1 MTGLRA
7 IAAWPGPA
15 LIATMVAAVAAG
27 AAAAPT
33 LLLTVA
39 LAPLLALV
47 QPAREPAA
55 RNPVALAISLAVAG
69 LLLWA
74 HLTVLADAAALL
86 GARRWQACVLATALA
101 LLATVMPNAERWR
114 GVALTI
120 GVAALGVVLI
130 VAGTTLGRAPW
141 AAWRAAAAR
150 PALVF
155 GGGSPWVD
163 DGARFVRSTTVPFLE
178 GQRVVAVAPGTFR
191 IVETDG
197 ARAVVRDWRLGAG
210 DALSLRPGDT
220 LTAEPGSRLR
230 FEPGKRVPGAAPSGS
245 AWADAAPRA
254 SPIDA
259 LALVVTVGLG
269 GCALMPGLAR
279 RTSVASALALAIAA
293 GVVSWGAYAT
303 LLAPEAGLAGS
314 PVEALLSLSRAA
326 RWPGYGLSPSVLTGL
341 VGLGLLGLFVAA
353 AAVLRHP
360 ITEACGA
367 RSSQLWGAVLVGAA
381 AVAATLDGVAPWTPL
396 AAGLGL
402 AGAAVAAPRFA
413 GADGARIASWPASAV
428 GGLIGALVFVAVIAY
443 GTRLPGP
450 LATLRDAPALAAAPA
465 AWLIVKLLRREARTA
480 R

>member
-1 MTGLRA
+1 VTGLRA

-39 LAPLLALV
+39 LAPLLAFV

-55 RNPVALAISLAVAG
+55 RHPVALAISLAVAG

-74 HLTVLADAAALL
+74 HLAVLADAAALL

-101 LLATVMPNAERWR
+101 LLATAVPNAERWR
-114 GVALTI
+114 GVALAI
-120 GVAALGVVLI
+120 GVAALVVVLI
-130 VAGTTLGRAPW
+130 VAGATLGRAPW

-279 RTSVASALALAIAA
+279 RASVASGLALAIAA
-293 GVVSWGAYAT
+293 GAVSWGAYAT

-326 RWPGYGLSPSVLTGL
+326 RWPGYGLSPSVLTAL
-341 VGLGLLGLFVAA
+341 VALGLLGLFVAV
-353 AAVLRHP
+353 AAVLRLP
-360 ITEACGA
+360 IAEAGA
-367 RSSQLWGAVLVGAA
+367 RSSQLWGAVLVAAA

-443 GTRLPGP
+443 GARLPGP
-450 LATLRDAPALAAAPA
+450 LATLRDAPVLAAAPA
-465 AWLIVKLLRREARTA
+465 AWLIVKLLRREARAA